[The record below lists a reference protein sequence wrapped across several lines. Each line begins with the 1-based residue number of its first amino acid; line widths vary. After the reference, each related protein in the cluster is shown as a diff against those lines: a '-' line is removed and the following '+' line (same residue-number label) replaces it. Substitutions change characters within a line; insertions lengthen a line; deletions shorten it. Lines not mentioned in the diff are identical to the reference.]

1 MLQVLPKFPA
11 YFITHNASLIL
22 NYRCSYLD
30 SHKSWISKYPLKEL
44 ISQECQRIW
53 EAQGNLLLKYF

>member
-11 YFITHNASLIL
+11 YFSIHNASLIL

-30 SHKSWISKYPLKEL
+30 NHKSWISKYTLKKL

-53 EAQGNLLLKYF
+53 KAQGNLLLKYF